1 MSINFEKLIKDIKE
15 CCDNV
20 YYGKCHKCPY
30 RYMSLYVCRLQY
42 VDTDE
47 LEALHKI
54 SEFRGNLNSQKSDI
68 DRDFEADL
76 HLIKVKVD
84 ELCKNVDDYI
94 KRRSGNE

>member
-15 CCDNV
+15 CCNSVACGACD
-20 YYGKCHKCPY
+20 KCPY
-30 RYMSLYVCRLQY
+30 RYMSLHVCRLQY
-42 VDTDE
+42 VDTNE

-76 HLIKVKVD
+76 HTIMEKVD
-84 ELCKNVDDYI
+84 ELCKNVDVYI
-94 KRRSGNE
+94 KWRYR